1 MDGQQS
7 NTPQQQQEQPQI
19 PPNYAQFMEQNQH
32 MLTNMMAAFI
42 QAQNQAPAV
51 KLPTPPTYSGTRNAS
66 EIDAWIR

>member
-7 NTPQQQQEQPQI
+7 NTPQQQQQKPQI

-51 KLPTPPTYSGTRNAS
+51 K
-66 EIDAWIR
+66 